1 MLADPH
7 SGRNVSHTSMALQ
20 SVLAKNTTYLT
31 LSSLAQKA
39 LAFWWFTYVADQLQ
53 EDMLGKYSFAV
64 TYTSIFVILM
74 NFGLIPVLTRE
85 GAKHPEDLQ
94 RQFKNV
100 LSLKLVL
107 TVVSIAVLLGVFYIL
122 NLSKPMPEYTVY
134 LVYLAIGIIIF
145 DTFRAIIFGVLRAQQ
160 KMHYEAIGQ
169 FFYQVIV
176 VAVGATAFAYGYKAG
191 GLIIAINCASVAYLL
206 YGLYILY
213 RKTDIRL
220 GWYWHWPTMW
230 RLFIVAAPFA
240 LADIF
245 FKLNGSVDTVMLAYL
260 AGDRYVAWYNIA
272 LKLTI
277 TLTVIPGAFATAF
290 FPAMSQALAKSKEAF
305 RDIYEQATIL
315 LLFVSIP
322 IAVGTAVLAPS
333 IIGIAFED
341 FPATIPALQWFMM
354 SIVFLF
360 VNYPIGNAL
369 NAANKQLL
377 NTINMGVALAVNVI
391 LNILLIPNYTY
402 IGAAVAATMSAMVLV
417 LLGLPHV
424 YQLTGFRAWL
434 LFKKAILLTSSA
446 LVMGVV
452 VWYLQQVFPA
462 TTMMFL
468 VMLSIAVVVYCA
480 ATLIVRAVRISDL
493 KTIWKQVLRRS

>member
-1 MLADPH
+1 MTLP
-7 SGRNVSHTSMALQ
+7 

-39 LAFWWFTYVADQLQ
+39 LAFWWFTYVASQLQ
-53 EDMLGKYSFAV
+53 ADLLGKYTFAV

-94 RQFKNV
+94 RQFKNAI
-100 LSLKLVL
+100 SLKVVL
-107 TVVSIAVLLGVFYIL
+107 TVISVVILLAVFYLL
-122 NLSKPMPEYTVY
+122 NLSKPMPEYTIM
-134 LVYLAIGIIIF
+134 LVYLAIGIIVF

-160 KMHYEAIGQ
+160 KMHYEAVGQ

-176 VAVGATAFAYGYKAG
+176 VGVGAIFFAYGYKAG
-191 GLIIAINCASVAYLL
+191 GLIIAINCASVLYLI
-206 YGLYILY
+206 YSLYILY

-220 GWYWHWPTMW
+220 GWNWNGGVMW
-230 RLFIVAAPFA
+230 KLFLTAAPFA

-245 FKLNGSVDTVMLAYL
+245 FKLNSSIDTVMLAYL

-272 LKLTI
+272 LKLTV

-305 RDIYEQATIL
+305 RDIYEQSTIL
-315 LLFVSIP
+315 LLFMSIP
-322 IAVGTAVLAPS
+322 IAVGTAVLAPT
-333 IIGIAFED
+333 IIAVAFED
-341 FPATIPALQWFMM
+341 FPATIPALQWFMT

-377 NTINMGVALAVNVI
+377 NTMNMGIALTINVV

-402 IGAAVAATMSAMVLV
+402 IGAAVAATLSAVTLV

-424 YQLTGFRAWL
+424 YQLTGFRASL
-434 LFKKAILLTSSA
+434 LLKKAFLLLIAA
-446 LVMGVV
+446 LIMGVV
-452 VWYLQQVFPA
+452 VWWLQTMFTPSTASFALITAAGGASYLIA
-462 TTMMFL
+462 TVL
-468 VMLSIAVVVYCA
+468 
-480 ATLIVRAVRISDL
+480 VRAVKISDL
-493 KTIWKQVLRRS
+493 KTLWRRVLKRS